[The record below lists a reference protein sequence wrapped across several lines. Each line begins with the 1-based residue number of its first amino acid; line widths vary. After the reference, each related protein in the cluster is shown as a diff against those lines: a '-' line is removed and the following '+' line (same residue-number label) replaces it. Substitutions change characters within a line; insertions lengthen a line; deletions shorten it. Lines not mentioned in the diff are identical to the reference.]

1 MALAAVREDRMVA
14 ELSSRYSVHASQIHG
29 WKKTVIGGVGS
40 LLAKAK
46 VGASDPISAD
56 DAQRAKLYQESGE
69 LTLEQSLFW
78 KGLIY
83 GPASAAVAG

>member
-1 MALAAVREDRMVA
+1 
-14 ELSSRYSVHASQIHG
+14 
-29 WKKTVIGGVGS
+29 VIGGVGS